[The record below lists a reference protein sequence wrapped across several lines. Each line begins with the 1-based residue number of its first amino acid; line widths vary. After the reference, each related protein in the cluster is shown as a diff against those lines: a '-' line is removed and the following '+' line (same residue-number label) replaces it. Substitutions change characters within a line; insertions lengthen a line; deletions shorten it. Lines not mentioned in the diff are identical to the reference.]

1 MFDWIIDLL
10 ERSGYLGVAVLMFLE
25 NLFPPIP
32 SELIMPSAGYQASRG
47 QLSLIGVVVAGT
59 AGSLLGALFWYAVGR
74 FAGEDRVKNWARR
87 HGRWLTLTPADIDK
101 ADDWFDRHNAMAVF
115 LGRLVPAI
123 RTLISI
129 PAGLF
134 GMPTGSFLLWSALG
148 TTVWST
154 ALAIAGYLLGS
165 NYHAVA
171 EYLNPIANVVI
182 GAIAATYLYRVVT
195 WRRDAEIMPR
205 RRSPQRRSG
214 PSSGG

>member
-1 MFDWIIDLL
+1 MFDWMIQML

-32 SELIMPSAGYQASRG
+32 SELIMPSAGYQAAQG
-47 QLSLIGVVVAGT
+47 QLSLIGVVIAGT

-74 FAGEDRVKNWARR
+74 FAGEDRVKHWARR
-87 HGRWLTLTPADIDK
+87 HGRWLTVTPAGIDK
-101 ADDWFDRHNAMAVF
+101 ADDWFDRHNAWAVS

-123 RTLISI
+123 RTLVSI

-134 GMPTGSFLLWSALG
+134 EMRPGPFLFFSALG
-148 TTVWST
+148 TTAWST
-154 ALAIAGYLLGS
+154 ALATAGYLLGS

-171 EYLNPIANVVI
+171 AYLNPIANVVI
-182 GAIAATYLYRVVT
+182 GAIAVIYLYRVAT
-195 WRRDAEIMPR
+195 WRADAPVMPR

-214 PSSGG
+214 RNSGG